1 MYQETCDAIHEI
13 DADMICSIGPAK
25 YYNLCNLNE
34 TMILN
39 NTDKVIYNF
48 NFFIPKPYVKVGMV
62 NYTID
67 WPGKIKCCDL
77 TTKCAPGHCEQ
88 NNCDHYIDVNKEWL
102 NETMLIPLS
111 DFRDKYNKPVLIDQ
125 WGVYY
130 NAPNKTGYDNDML
143 SLMEYYDISWTNWL
157 WRTYGTDNYGF
168 EHNETNGSYF
178 TDIDQVKTFQQF
190 IN

>member
-88 NNCDHYIDVNKEWL
+88 NNCDHYIDVNKEC
-102 NETMLIPLS
+102 
-111 DFRDKYNKPVLIDQ
+111 
-125 WGVYY
+125 WGLTSNSSIKCRVICG
-130 NAPNKTGYDNDML
+130 PQRFDTGDYWM
-143 SLMEYYDISWTNWL
+143 THCFVAA
-157 WRTYGTDNYGF
+157 GVF
-168 EHNETNGSYF
+168 
-178 TDIDQVKTFQQF
+178 F
-190 IN
+190 IIFLF